1 MFTTQL
7 LLSITRILNVLLVLG
22 IVLFSFAVAGV
33 EFFGDVRYG
42 AFLNGN
48 RNFDD
53 IPNTL
58 MMLVRVTFSEWVYAR
73 HDCRVQ
79 PPGCTEGYDC
89 GSVMGTPY
97 FALLLLLNAYIL
109 ANMFVAVVLTDFT
122 WLVSHHPAYFTVT
135 VLSLSRQR
143 FLILILDSLSLSV
156 LNLTLTQSHTH
167 THSLSLV
174 PFVMMKSK
182 ELKTNISHAHSLMI
196 LSRCSLRSP
205 IVLCQRCF
213 RCAITQPLCSKV
225 RPQLCC
231 SGSMPLKSGLRWA
244 ISQGC
249 FRMAT

>member
-7 LLSITRILNVLLVLG
+7 LLSISRILNVLLVLG

-89 GSVMGTPY
+89 GSVMATPY

-135 VLSLSRQR
+135 VLSLSLSGHLP
-143 FLILILDSLSLSV
+143 FNLTITYSHTLLITCTCCYDEIKGTKDQDFSCSFSDSLC
-156 LNLTLTQSHTH
+156 
-167 THSLSLV
+167 
-174 PFVMMKSK
+174 
-182 ELKTNISHAHSLMI
+182 AH
-196 LSRCSLRSP
+196 
-205 IVLCQRCF
+205 
-213 RCAITQPLCSKV
+213 CALLLCSANGVFGVQLLNHCV
-225 RPQLCC
+225 R
-231 SGSMPLKSGLRWA
+231 R
-244 ISQGC
+244 
-249 FRMAT
+249 

>member
-7 LLSITRILNVLLVLG
+7 LLSISRILNVLLVLG

-79 PPGCTEGYDC
+79 SPECTDGYDC
-89 GSVMGTPY
+89 GSVMATPY

-122 WLVSHHPAYFTVT
+122 WLVSHCPLCLLHCHCA
-135 VLSLSRQR
+135 Q
-143 FLILILDSLSLSV
+143 SLSLS
-156 LNLTLTQSHTH
+156 
-167 THSLSLV
+167 
-174 PFVMMKSK
+174 
-182 ELKTNISHAHSLMI
+182 AH
-196 LSRCSLRSP
+196 
-205 IVLCQRCF
+205 
-213 RCAITQPLCSKV
+213 CALPLCFHSQPCFSV
-225 RPQLCC
+225 QLLNHYAQALFSVVLIWQYASEVGITLGDV
-231 SGSMPLKSGLRWA
+231 SGMLSDGHMKQVELTRD
-244 ISQGC
+244 
-249 FRMAT
+249 R